1 MYIVQVCSGVLPRY
15 LSHYL
20 MTDTDLTPVIAVS
33 KSNAMPMTK
42 ADAETAFSKL
52 VQSWPL
58 AQVIEA

>member
-15 LSHYL
+15 FSHYL
-20 MTDTDLTPVIAVS
+20 TIDTNLTPVITVS
-33 KSNAMPMTK
+33 KSNAMSMSK
-42 ADAETAFSKL
+42 ADADITFSKL